1 MILTEQEILH
11 FNKQNT
17 IACSL
22 QPSAIIRTAVG
33 NPPGLRGGCSSWE
46 WDYHTCQFSLL
57 RLPTA
62 SALSDIS
69 MGWTQGSLS
78 GSTPPSALP
87 NSENISGAL
96 WGLIEADGIHSK
108 RFSGYI
114 ASVKSKTLSSA
125 IATLS
130 MDCSVRFSYLW
141 FCTLVSAFSH
151 CSLLAC
157 VTHSSRIKPSYH
169 RGKEPISEVLNI
181 GFQLPL
187 S

>member
-87 NSENISGAL
+87 NSENISRSL

-114 ASVKSKTLSSA
+114 ASVDIQNSFQCNSHSFNGLFCKILLSLVLYIS
-125 IATLS
+125 L
-130 MDCSVRFSYLW
+130 CLFPLFSSCLCNS
-141 FCTLVSAFSH
+141 FF
-151 CSLLAC
+151 
-157 VTHSSRIKPSYH
+157 K
-169 RGKEPISEVLNI
+169 N
-181 GFQLPL
+181 
-187 S
+187 